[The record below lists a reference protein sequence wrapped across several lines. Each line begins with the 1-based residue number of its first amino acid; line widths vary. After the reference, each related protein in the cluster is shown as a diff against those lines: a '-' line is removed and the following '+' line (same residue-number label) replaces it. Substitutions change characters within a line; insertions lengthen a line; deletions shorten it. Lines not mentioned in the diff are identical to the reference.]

1 MLKQFVYRMIAG
13 VSTFCL
19 VHAAS
24 TVVYAQ
30 ENDAQVSSAESN
42 QLVDFLLPLDARTI
56 EIESQ
61 PEESATVAHRINVG
75 FAIAR
80 TSPTEPAGLALD
92 SLPIIGDLIDA
103 EGNFDWGIDLPV
115 SFNLGNVEG
124 ETGLVLSTDFVMD

>member
-61 PEESATVAHRINVG
+61 PEGLDTVAHRINVG
-75 FAIAR
+75 FAIAH
-80 TSPTEPAGLALD
+80 TPPTEPAY

-115 SFNLGNVEG
+115 SFNFGNVEG
-124 ETGLVLSTDFVMD
+124 ETGLVLSTDFALD